1 MKKKG
6 NILKF
11 ILEALA
17 AFAVVLV
24 AVYLCDSKRVFAA
37 DENNNHVGKKWHYLY
52 QYAKQKKPVDMLIVG
67 NSHAYTGIIPEVIQQ
82 ELGMRSFILAAPGVT
97 MDDCC
102 CMLEE
107 ALKITSPKVV
117 VLETYPI
124 NGYVQKEL
132 EGQMLSDQFSS
143 FANRRD
149 IGLKLKSSGRLFRL
163 DDIPMAWSATLRN
176 HDILFDNRTLLEYN
190 RKNPSAPKYDPK
202 EEYLGR
208 YVRFNTGL
216 TPENLELYKLKGAP
230 VDGSAIKP
238 GPDAVKA
245 TQRMLEMCQE
255 KDIPVMFLTIPMYH
269 EHVSGAEAWHENL
282 QPLIGKTPWLDLQ
295 LPGFDSYFGPD
306 CFENTYEENQHQ
318 TGRGAL
324 RTTTLLVRF
333 LQRYTRR
340 Q

>member
-6 NILKF
+6 SILKF

-17 AFAVVLV
+17 VLALV
-24 AVYLCDSKRVFAA
+24 LAAVYLCDRKRVFAS
-37 DENNNHVGKKWHYLY
+37 DENNNHIGKKWHYLY

-67 NSHAYTGIIPEVIQQ
+67 NSHAYTGIIPEVVQKEI
-82 ELGMRSFILAAPGVT
+82 GMRCFILAAPGVT

-107 ALKITSPKVV
+107 ALKISSPKLV

-132 EGQMLSDQFSS
+132 DGQMLSDQYAS

-149 IGLKLKSSGRLFRL
+149 KGLKLKSSCRLFSL
-163 DDIPMAWSATLRN
+163 DNIPMAWSSTLRN
-176 HDILFDNRTLLEYN
+176 HDILFDNKPLLDHN
-190 RKNPSAPKYDPK
+190 LKNPNPPRYDPK
-202 EEYLGR
+202 EDYLGR

-216 TPENLELYKLKGAP
+216 TEEGLEQYKLKGAS

-238 GPDAVKA
+238 GPDAVRA
-245 TQRMLEMCQE
+245 TRRMLEMCKE
-255 KDIPVMFLTIPMYH
+255 RDIPVMFLTIPMYH

-282 QPLIGKTPWLDLQ
+282 KPLIGETPWLDLQ

-306 CFENTYEENQHQ
+306 CFENTYSENQHQ

-324 RTTTLLVRF
+324 RTTTLLIRF